1 VNLASAKKK
10 FKFLTSTC
18 KMAFFGKM
26 RDLLGSPALAKLFC
40 EDSPDSPT
48 FAKRR
53 QNGDKIM
60 YFQGLANLANLAI
73 SCIRQY
79 SLFGKYERITRRA
92 DIRQTIWQV
101 LARLANICQLPFL
114 RKNGAK
120 MVTK

>member
-10 FKFLTSTC
+10 FKFLMSTC

-40 EDSPDSPT
+40 EDSPDSPS
-48 FAKRR
+48 

-79 SLFGKYERITRRA
+79 SLFGKY
-92 DIRQTIWQV
+92 
-101 LARLANICQLPFL
+101 
-114 RKNGAK
+114 
-120 MVTK
+120 